1 MFFNQIHKK
10 RDIFGTL
17 LKRTIDKFSPG
28 RVDKL
33 PKNGY
38 FKNIRGEEMEKKN
51 LAESLWRE
59 HEPYIRKFCEYKLQ
73 SLPDYTDDCIQEVF
87 LVLLKALEDGKE
99 ISFPKAYLTK
109 IALNKIND
117 IYKTEE
123 KKRKTVVSLDDVN
136 ESTDFDFSLTEEI
149 SEEETEKHLE
159 EILSTL
165 TDSEKKL
172 IEDFYIKKIRQ
183 KELAKQM
190 NISENAL
197 RQQVF
202 RLKRKIIKEIKK
214 ITT

>member
-1 MFFNQIHKK
+1 
-10 RDIFGTL
+10 
-17 LKRTIDKFSPG
+17 
-28 RVDKL
+28 
-33 PKNGY
+33 
-38 FKNIRGEEMEKKN
+38 MEKKN

-73 SLPDYTDDCIQEVF
+73 SMPDYIDDCVQEVF
-87 LVLLKALEDGKE
+87 LALLNALKNGKE
-99 ISFPKAYLTK
+99 IAYPKAYLTK

-117 IYKTEE
+117 LYKTE
-123 KKRKTVVSLDDVN
+123 KKRQKTVVSLDDVN

-183 KELAKQM
+183 KEMAKEM

-214 ITT
+214 FTT

>member
-1 MFFNQIHKK
+1 MRKETFSGLYLKE
-10 RDIFGTL
+10 L
-17 LKRTIDKFSPG
+17 LTSFSTG

-33 PKNGY
+33 PKNSY
-38 FKNIRGEEMEKKN
+38 FKNIRGEEMKKKN

-99 ISFPKAYLTK
+99 ITYPKAYLTK

-136 ESTDFDFSLTEEI
+136 ESTGFDFSLTEEI

-159 EILSTL
+159 KILSTL

-190 NISENAL
+190 NISESAL

-214 ITT
+214 FTT

>member
-1 MFFNQIHKK
+1 
-10 RDIFGTL
+10 
-17 LKRTIDKFSPG
+17 
-28 RVDKL
+28 
-33 PKNGY
+33 
-38 FKNIRGEEMEKKN
+38 MEKKN

-99 ISFPKAYLTK
+99 ITYPKAYLTK

-136 ESTDFDFSLTEEI
+136 ESTGFDFSLTEEI
-149 SEEETEKHLE
+149 SDEETEKHLE
-159 EILSTL
+159 KILSTL

-172 IEDFYIKKIRQ
+172 IEDFYIKKTRQ

-214 ITT
+214 FTT

>member
-1 MFFNQIHKK
+1 MTN
-10 RDIFGTL
+10 
-17 LKRTIDKFSPG
+17 
-28 RVDKL
+28 
-33 PKNGY
+33 NA
-38 FKNIRGEEMEKKN
+38 EKI
-51 LAESLWRE
+51 WQE

-73 SLPDYTDDCIQEVF
+73 SYPHLIDDCVQDVF
-87 LVLLKALEDGKE
+87 LALLRALADGKE

-123 KKRKTVVSLDDVN
+123 KKRKTVVSLEDVN

-149 SEEETEKHLE
+149 SEDEIEKRLE
-159 EILSTL
+159 EILSSL
-165 TDSEKKL
+165 TDGEKKL
-172 IEDFYIKKIRQ
+172 IDDFYIKKTRQ

-214 ITT
+214 FTT